1 MLFQM
6 KRQVALIV
14 ETSSV
19 YGRDLLSG
27 VVRFMRM
34 HDDWAVF
41 LEQRDLWK
49 QPPSWLTEW
58 CGDGIISRATTP
70 KLLDAVAR
78 TGVPLVE
85 VTDRRG
91 DSDLP
96 QVRSDD
102 AAIGRMGAEHLLGR
116 GFERFGFCGFKGEAW
131 SKRREEAFIHSV
143 NANSSTSCLR
153 FNSPWHGPAARDWEA
168 EQESITTWLQEF
180 EPPFAIMACN
190 DIRGQHVIEACSK
203 LGLAVPEQAAVVGVD
218 NDELLCRMCSPPLS
232 SIIPNAELVGF
243 RAAELLNQLMIGDK
257 TETSIQQIQPIGV
270 STRQSTDVV
279 AIEDRSVA
287 SALQYIREHAC
298 RGISVQEVVQNN
310 PVSRSTLE
318 RQVRKHLGR
327 TPQEE
332 IRHVQIKR
340 VRELLLTTDLSAE
353 RIAGLCGFE
362 HPEYL
367 HVVFKRLTGSTIG
380 EFRRQAKP

>member
-1 MLFQM
+1 M

-102 AAIGRMGAEHLLGR
+102 AAIGRRGAEHLLGR
-116 GFERFGFCGFKGEAW
+116 GCERLGVWGFKGEAW
-131 SKRREEAFIHSV
+131 SKRREEAFIH
-143 NANSSTSCLR
+143 
-153 FNSPWHGPAARDWEA
+153 
-168 EQESITTWLQEF
+168 
-180 EPPFAIMACN
+180 
-190 DIRGQHVIEACSK
+190 
-203 LGLAVPEQAAVVGVD
+203 
-218 NDELLCRMCSPPLS
+218 
-232 SIIPNAELVGF
+232 
-243 RAAELLNQLMIGDK
+243 
-257 TETSIQQIQPIGV
+257 
-270 STRQSTDVV
+270 
-279 AIEDRSVA
+279 
-287 SALQYIREHAC
+287 
-298 RGISVQEVVQNN
+298 
-310 PVSRSTLE
+310 
-318 RQVRKHLGR
+318 
-327 TPQEE
+327 
-332 IRHVQIKR
+332 
-340 VRELLLTTDLSAE
+340 
-353 RIAGLCGFE
+353 
-362 HPEYL
+362 
-367 HVVFKRLTGSTIG
+367 
-380 EFRRQAKP
+380 